1 MKTFV
6 LIAGGTGGH
15 LFPAMALA
23 QELIRRGHAVELMT
37 DHRVESYGADFPAR
51 QIHIVPAATPSVSN
65 PLKFAGASLTILRGI
80 FTAWGKLRAVKPDA
94 VVGFGGYP
102 TFPPFIAANL
112 LGIPGVLHEQ
122 NAVMGRAN
130 RALARFAD
138 VLAMSFPSTRF
149 ADQQPNLEKVLT
161 GNPVRDRV
169 RAVIGRP
176 YPALDDRGPIRIIVT
191 GGSQGAR
198 VLSDVVPAAIALLPD
213 DLRHRLHIVQQAR
226 PEDIDRVAE
235 SYRQSRTSVELASF
249 IGDLPERIADAHLV
263 IGRAGAST
271 ITELAVL
278 GRPGILIP
286 LPGALDS
293 DQKYNALFMQ
303 EGGGG
308 WMEEQASLSPQS
320 LATRLSALLLDPPR
334 LQQAAAA
341 ALALGQPHAVEKLAD
356 IAERLAGTP
365 TQLQGRPQP

>member
-6 LIAGGTGGH
+6 LMAGGTGGH

-23 QELIRRGHAVELMT
+23 QELVRRGHVVELMT
-37 DHRVESYGADFPAR
+37 DHRVDSYGGDFPAR
-51 QIHIVPAATPSVSN
+51 QIHVVPAATPSGAN
-65 PLKFAGASLTILRGI
+65 PLKMVGAGVTILRGVS
-80 FTAWGKLRAVKPDA
+80 AAYGKLRKVRPDA

-112 LGIPGVLHEQ
+112 LGIPGILHEQ

-138 VLAMSFPSTRF
+138 LLAMSFPATRF
-149 ADQQPNLEKVLT
+149 ADQQNLEKVLT

-169 RAVIGRP
+169 RALVGRP
-176 YPALDDRGPIRIIVT
+176 YPELDDKGPIRLVVT

-198 VLSDVVPAAIALLPD
+198 VMSDVVPAAIALLPEA
-213 DLRHRLHIVQQAR
+213 LRGRLQIIQQTR
-226 PEDIDRVAE
+226 PEDIDRVTE
-235 SYRQSRTSVELASF
+235 SYRQSRASVQLASF
-249 IGDLPERIADAHLV
+249 IPDLPEQIADAHLV

-271 ITELAVL
+271 ITELAVI
-278 GRPGILIP
+278 GRPAILIP

-293 DQKYNALFMQ
+293 DQKHNALFLQ

-308 WMEEQASLSPQS
+308 WMLEQATISPQS
-320 LATRLSALLLDPPR
+320 LANRLTELLNDPAG
-334 LQQAAAA
+334 LKKAAEAA
-341 ALALGQPHAVEKLAD
+341 RALGQPRAVEKLAD
-356 IAERLAGTP
+356 LAEMLAGKHTHIE
-365 TQLQGRPQP
+365 GRPNP

>member
-6 LIAGGTGGH
+6 LMAGGTGGH

-23 QELIRRGHAVELMT
+23 QELVRRGHVVDLMT
-37 DHRVESYGADFPAR
+37 DYRVDSYGGDFPAR
-51 QIHIVPAATPSVSN
+51 QIHIVPAATPSGAN
-65 PLKFAGASLTILRGI
+65 PIKMLGAGLTILRGVGS
-80 FTAWGKLRAVKPDA
+80 AHGKLRKIRPHA

-112 LGIPGVLHEQ
+112 LGIPGILHEQ

-138 VLAMSFPSTRF
+138 LLAMSFPSTRF
-149 ADQQPNLEKVLT
+149 ADQQQLEKTLT

-169 RAVIGRP
+169 RALVGRP
-176 YPALDDRGPIRIIVT
+176 YPALDDRGPIRLVVT

-198 VLSDVVPAAIALLPD
+198 VMSDVVPSAIALLPD
-213 DLRHRLHIVQQAR
+213 GLRGRLQIVQQAR
-226 PEDIDRVAE
+226 SEDIERVTD

-249 IGDLPERIADAHLV
+249 IPDLPERIADAHLV

-271 ITELAVL
+271 ITELAVI
-278 GRPGILIP
+278 GRPAILIP

-293 DQKYNALFMQ
+293 DQKHNALFLEQ
-303 EGGGG
+303 GGGG
-308 WMEEQASLSPQS
+308 WMLEQATLSPQS
-320 LATRLSALLLDPPR
+320 LATRLTELLGDPPR
-334 LQQAAAA
+334 LQKAAEAA
-341 ALALGQPHAVEKLAD
+341 RALGQPRAVEKLAD
-356 IAERLAGTP
+356 LAEMLAGKH
-365 TQLQGRPQP
+365 TQIEGRPNP

>member
-37 DHRVESYGADFPAR
+37 DHRVESYGAEFPAR
-51 QIHIVPAATPSVSN
+51 QIHIVPAATPSGAN
-65 PLKFAGASLTILRGI
+65 PIKLVGAGFTILRGI
-80 FTAWGKLRAVKPDA
+80 HTAWHKLRKVRPDA
-94 VVGFGGYP
+94 VIGFGGYP
-102 TFPPFIAANL
+102 TFPPFIAANF
-112 LGIPGVLHEQ
+112 LGIPGILHEQ

-138 VLAMSFPSTRF
+138 ILAMSFPTTRF
-149 ADQQPNLEKVLT
+149 ADQQSLEKVLT

-169 RAVIGRP
+169 RPLAGKP
-176 YPALDDRGPIRIIVT
+176 YPVLDTNGPIRIVIT

-213 DLRHRLHIVQQAR
+213 SLRHRLQVVQQAR

-249 IGDLPERIADAHLV
+249 IPDLPERIGDAHLV

-271 ITELAVL
+271 ITELCVI
-278 GRPGILIP
+278 GRPAILIP
-286 LPGALDS
+286 LPGSLDA
-293 DQKYNALFMQ
+293 DQKFNALHLQ

-308 WMEEQASLSPQS
+308 WVVEQATLSPQS
-320 LATRLSALLLDPPR
+320 LATRLTELLADPDKLNRAASAA
-334 LQQAAAA
+334 QK
-341 ALALGQPHAVEKLAD
+341 LGQPRAVEKLAD
-356 IAERLAGTP
+356 LAEMLAGKHTQIEGRP
-365 TQLQGRPQP
+365 TQ

>member
-1 MKTFV
+1 MKTFI

-51 QIHIVPAATPSVSN
+51 AIHIVPAATPSGAN
-65 PLKFAGASLTILRGI
+65 PLKLVGAGLTILRGI
-80 FTAWGKLRAVKPDA
+80 GTAWGKLRKVRPAAVI
-94 VVGFGGYP
+94 GFGGYP
-102 TFPPFIAANL
+102 TFPPFIAASL
-112 LGIPGVLHEQ
+112 LGIPGILHEQ

-138 VLAMSFPSTRF
+138 ILAMSFPTTRF
-149 ADQQPNLEKVLT
+149 AEQQNLEKVLT

-169 RAVIGRP
+169 RPLAGKP
-176 YPALDDRGPIRIIVT
+176 YPVLDGKGPIRLVVT

-198 VLSDVVPAAIALLPD
+198 ALSDIVPAAIALLPD
-213 DLRHRLHIVQQAR
+213 ALRGRLSIVQQAR

-249 IGDLPERIADAHLV
+249 IPDLPDRIADAHLV
-263 IGRAGAST
+263 ISRAGAST
-271 ITELAVL
+271 VTELCVI
-278 GRPGILIP
+278 GRPAILIP
-286 LPGALDS
+286 LPGSLDS
-293 DQKYNALFMQ
+293 DQKYNGLFME

-308 WMEEQASLSPQS
+308 WVTEQATLSPQS
-320 LATRLSALLLDPPR
+320 LATRLQELLTDPER
-334 LQQAAAA
+334 LTRAASA
-341 ALALGQPHAVEKLAD
+341 ALKLGQPRAVEKLAD
-356 IAERLAGTP
+356 LAEMLSGKH
-365 TQLQGRPQP
+365 TQIEGRPTP

>member
-51 QIHIVPAATPSVSN
+51 QIHIVPAATPSGAN
-65 PLKFAGASLTILRGI
+65 PVRMVGAGVTIMRGI
-80 FTAWGKLRAVKPDA
+80 GAAWTKLRKVRPDA

-112 LGIPGVLHEQ
+112 LGIPGILHEQ

-138 VLAMSFPSTRF
+138 LLAMSFPTTRF
-149 ADQQPNLEKVLT
+149 AERQQNLEKVLT

-176 YPALDDRGPIRIIVT
+176 YPALDQSAPIRLVVT
-191 GGSQGAR
+191 GGSQGAK

-213 DLRHRLHIVQQAR
+213 ALRGRLQIVQQAR
-226 PEDIDRVAE
+226 PEDIDRVTE
-235 SYRQSRTSVELASF
+235 SYRQSRTSVEIASF
-249 IGDLPERIADAHLV
+249 IADLPERIADAHLV

-278 GRPGILIP
+278 GRPSILIP

-293 DQKYNALFMQ
+293 DQKHNAMFLE

-308 WMEEQASLSPQS
+308 WMMEQASVTPQTLANRLVELLTDPNRLARAAEAARS
-320 LATRLSALLLDPPR
+320 LGEPR
-334 LQQAAAA
+334 
-341 ALALGQPHAVEKLAD
+341 AVEKLAD
-356 IAERLAGTP
+356 LAEMLAGKHG
-365 TQLQGRPQP
+365 QIEERRQS

>member
-37 DHRVESYGADFPAR
+37 DHRVKGYGADFPAR
-51 QIHIVPAATPSVSN
+51 QVHIVPAATPSGSN
-65 PLKFAGASLTILRGI
+65 PIKLAGAGLTILRGI
-80 FTAWGKLRAVKPDA
+80 GTAWNQLRKVRPDA
-94 VVGFGGYP
+94 VIGFGGYP

-112 LGIPGVLHEQ
+112 LGIPGILHEQ

-138 VLAMSFPSTRF
+138 ILALSFPTTRF
-149 ADQQPNLEKVLT
+149 AEQQSLEKVVT

-169 RAVIGRP
+169 RPLAGRP
-176 YPALDDRGPIRIIVT
+176 YPALDGRGAIRLVVT

-198 VLSDVVPAAIALLPD
+198 ALSDIVPAAIALLPD
-213 DLRHRLHIVQQAR
+213 DLRGRLQILQQAR

-235 SYRQSRTSVELASF
+235 TYRQSRTSVELASF
-249 IGDLPERIADAHLV
+249 IADLPERIADAHLV

-271 ITELAVL
+271 VTELCVI
-278 GRPGILIP
+278 GRPAILIP
-286 LPGALDS
+286 LPSSLDS
-293 DQKYNALFMQ
+293 DQKHNGLFME

-308 WMEEQASLSPQS
+308 WVMEQATLSPQS
-320 LATRLSALLLDPPR
+320 LATRLHELLTDPDR
-334 LQQAAAA
+334 LSRAAAA
-341 ALALGQPHAVEKLAD
+341 ALKLGRPRAV
-356 IAERLAGTP
+356 ERLADLAEMLAGKHTHIE
-365 TQLQGRPQP
+365 GRPTP